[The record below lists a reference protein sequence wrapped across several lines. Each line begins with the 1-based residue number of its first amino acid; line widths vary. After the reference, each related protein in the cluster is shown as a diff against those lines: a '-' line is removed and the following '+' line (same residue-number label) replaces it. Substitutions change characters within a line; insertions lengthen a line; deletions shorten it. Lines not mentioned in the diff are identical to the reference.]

1 MSGIATIII
10 QPILI
15 FIETDLIKFSNQQ
28 TRTIFRNLLIYF
40 WIVIAKYVQ
49 TLLVT
54 RIILIFANIRRAQQS
69 DHNWKSIIDPNYKNQ
84 TNEYQEPSW
93 IIKYF
98 YIVGN
103 PTYLLCIFTIYW
115 LFEIICGLF
124 VIFFN
129 QGSFIT
135 FLDRFLM
142 FFIVAAITGDLQL
155 CIGGYFVYNIRKS
168 LSYDNL
174 YIWKEL
180 KLLFTFINID
190 LTVTV
195 IGLVIVIVFVDGLEF
210 HAWRQEH
217 IIALLPSSVF
227 FIYSWYL
234 STVWVN
240 KQNRNT
246 KRNKNKNKDRD
257 SEINRDVPYL
267 ARILANTDS

>member
-174 YIWKEL
+174 YIWIGNCNSICGWIGISCMATGTYYCVVTIICVFHLLVVSINSLGKQAKQKHKE
-180 KLLFTFINID
+180 
-190 LTVTV
+190 
-195 IGLVIVIVFVDGLEF
+195 
-210 HAWRQEH
+210 
-217 IIALLPSSVF
+217 
-227 FIYSWYL
+227 
-234 STVWVN
+234 
-240 KQNRNT
+240 KQ
-246 KRNKNKNKDRD
+246 K
-257 SEINRDVPYL
+257 
-267 ARILANTDS
+267 